1 MTSPTVAIGSRK
13 SIRCNTCNWQTNHE
27 LRAIQISHNDDAD
40 GDYDRNNPFSQ
51 PSWWIDTE
59 YRLWACLGCDTAVLE
74 IVEIY
79 NGIGYQSFST
89 YYPSRKSDHL
99 VPKHFVQL
107 DKKLQAIYREII
119 ESYNAQLKITCSM
132 GLRALIEGICI
143 DKGITD
149 KDAFGL
155 EAKLGK
161 LGEKGLM
168 PNNIVDSLYSF
179 KFIGDDAAHRLE
191 APSQQ
196 ELKLAIDVMEDLLNF
211 LYEMEYKLA
220 AKAQELGNKRIT
232 QITEIK
238 NKKSAKISKP

>member
-1 MTSPTVAIGSRK
+1 MNLPTVEIGSRK
-13 SIRCNTCNWQTNHE
+13 SIRCNTCDWQTNHE
-27 LRAIQISHNDDAD
+27 LKAIQISHYDDAD
-40 GDYDRNNPFSQ
+40 GNYDRNDPFTQ
-51 PSWWIDTE
+51 PSWWLDTE
-59 YRLWACLGCDTAVLE
+59 YRFWACLGCGTAALE
-74 IVEIY
+74 IVEII
-79 NGIGYQSFST
+79 NGIDYQSSST
-89 YYPSRKSDHL
+89 YYPSRKGGHL
-99 VPKHFVQL
+99 IQKYFVQL
-107 DKKLQAIYREII
+107 DKKLRAIYREII
-119 ESYNAQLKITCSM
+119 DSYNARLRITCSM

-149 KDAFGL
+149 KEAFGL

-161 LGEKGLM
+161 LGEKGLL

-220 AKAQELGNKRIT
+220 SKAQELGNKRST